1 MFDLNNLE
9 VVKLNKPKPNE
20 FQIHLLA
27 TELFYGIQE
36 FYSNPE
42 NMKRFEE
49 WEKKREN
56 ERRAKD
62 ARKTTKNSP

>member
-1 MFDLNNLE
+1 MSRLKGGKMFDLNNLE
-9 VVKLNKPKPNE
+9 VVKINKPKPND

-42 NMKRFEE
+42 NMKRFEALVVQFYE
-49 WEKKREN
+49 VRI
-56 ERRAKD
+56 
-62 ARKTTKNSP
+62 